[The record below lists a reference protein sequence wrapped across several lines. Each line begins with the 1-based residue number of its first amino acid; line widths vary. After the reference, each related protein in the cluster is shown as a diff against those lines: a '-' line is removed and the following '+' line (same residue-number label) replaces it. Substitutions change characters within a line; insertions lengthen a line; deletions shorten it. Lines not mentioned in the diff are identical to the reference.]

1 MDAAINSALEI
12 TANYLQ
18 HKNDVEPSGNLEIKT
33 KNNSID
39 WSDAQLI
46 KWRIIEP
53 KDSLKIIKI

>member
-1 MDAAINSALEI
+1 MPVDAAINA
-12 TANYLQ
+12 A
-18 HKNDVEPSGNLEIKT
+18 LEIKT
-33 KNNSID
+33 KKNSID

>member
-1 MDAAINSALEI
+1 
-12 TANYLQ
+12 LQ